1 MPSRERRAS
10 HGVEGNDDDGT
21 ASNGVTSGTGSRPLR
36 AGLDSL
42 SRRSAD
48 VRKRLDG
55 WSATIIKQTRANP
68 GRSVAL
74 ALGAGY
80 VLGGGLFTGL
90 TARLLGAALRIGIR
104 VAVVPLVTDSIA
116 ALGGGLLGHESGA
129 ATEDDSAE
137 AAQH

>member
-10 HGVEGNDDDGT
+10 HGVDGNGDDGT
-21 ASNGVTSGTGSRPLR
+21 LLNGVASGNSSGAFR

-48 VRKRLDG
+48 ARKRLNG
-55 WSATIIKQTRANP
+55 WSATLIKQTRANP

-90 TARLLGAALRIGIR
+90 TARLIGAAVRIGIR
-104 VAVVPLVTDSIA
+104 VAVIPLVTDSIA
-116 ALGGGLLGHESGA
+116 ALGGGLLGNQSGA
-129 ATEDDSAE
+129 TTEDDGAE

>member
-10 HGVEGNDDDGT
+10 HGVDGSEDDT
-21 ASNGVTSGTGSRPLR
+21 VLNGVASGSGARPFR
-36 AGLDSL
+36 AGMESIN
-42 SRRSAD
+42 RRSAD
-48 VRKRLDG
+48 VRRRINE
-55 WSATIIKQTRANP
+55 WSSTIVKHTRANP

-80 VLGGGLFTGL
+80 VLGGGLFSGL
-90 TARLLGAALRIGIR
+90 TARLVSTAVRIGLR

-116 ALGGGLLGHESGA
+116 ALGGGLLGNESA
-129 ATEDDSAE
+129 AEDDGAS

>member
-1 MPSRERRAS
+1 MPSRERRGS
-10 HGVEGNDDDGT
+10 HGVEGNDEET
-21 ASNGVTSGTGSRPLR
+21 VLNGVASGNGERPFR
-36 AGLDSL
+36 AGLESIN
-42 SRRSAD
+42 RRSAEA
-48 VRKRLDG
+48 RRRLNG
-55 WSATIIKQTRANP
+55 WSATIIKHTRANP

-90 TARLLGAALRIGIR
+90 TARLVGAAVRIGLR

-116 ALGGGLLGHESGA
+116 ALGGGLLGHEAGA
-129 ATEDDSAE
+129 TAEDESAG